1 MIRYMYSTSTCS
13 HITMP
18 TFAITGCSSGI
29 GLDLVKTLADRG
41 DKVYALVRQKAGS
54 QSGTDELSQVQ
65 GDVTIIEGI
74 DVSSDDVG
82 AALAA
87 SPLADVPID
96 CLINNAGI
104 SGSGGDLFSSQ
115 SLQNIDMDVM
125 RKTFEVNTLGPL
137 RVTKALKE
145 QLVSPG
151 GKVVIISTGIGS
163 IADNTSGGMYAY
175 RASKAGANMLSKSL
189 AMDLKKNEAG
199 IAVAAIAPGFVATN
213 FAGSVEKMESFGA
226 KPVSQATKGIL
237 ESIDELTVE
246 NTGRFIMI
254 PSDGGAPKEYGW

>member
-1 MIRYMYSTSTCS
+1 
-13 HITMP
+13 MP
-18 TFAITGCSSGI
+18 TFVITGCSSGI
-29 GLDLVKTLADRG
+29 GLDLVKTLANRG
-41 DKVYALVRQKAGS
+41 DKVFALVRQRAGS
-54 QSGTDELSQVQ
+54 QSGTDELSQIV
-65 GDVTIIEGI
+65 GDVHIIEGV
-74 DVSSDDVG
+74 DVASDDVG

-87 SPLADVPID
+87 SPLANVQID

-104 SGSGGDLFSSQ
+104 SGDDLMTAQ
-115 SLQNIDMDVM
+115 SLDKIDMDNM

-137 RVTKALKE
+137 RVTKALKD

-175 RASKAGANMLSKSL
+175 RASKAAANMVSKSL
-189 AMDLKKNEAG
+189 AMDLKKNDKG
-199 IAVAAIAPGFVATN
+199 ISVAAIAPGFVATN

-237 ESIDELTVE
+237 ECIDSMTVE
-246 NTGRFIMI
+246 NTGRFIMV
-254 PSDGGAPKEYGW
+254 PSDGGAPKEYDW